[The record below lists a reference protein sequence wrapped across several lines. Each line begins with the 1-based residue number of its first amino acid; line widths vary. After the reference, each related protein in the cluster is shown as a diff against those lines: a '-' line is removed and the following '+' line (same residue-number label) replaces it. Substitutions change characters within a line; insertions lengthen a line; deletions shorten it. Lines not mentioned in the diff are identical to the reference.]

1 MLLRLRVTKIK
12 KLHILQNL
20 RCELSFAV
28 PGSEANL
35 CYMFGGLG
43 ICEAKC
49 ASSKRLNNDSIFT
62 SHKFTHKAPATLVQR
77 ATAGLGGK
85 GGCARA
91 ELRTLPPSNSQTP
104 RAPLSPST
112 PLPLAPR
119 YGGGT

>member
-1 MLLRLRVTKIK
+1 MPLRLYVLSVESVASMLLRLRVTKIK

-62 SHKFTHKAPATLVQR
+62 SHKFTHVYKI
-77 ATAGLGGK
+77 
-85 GGCARA
+85 
-91 ELRTLPPSNSQTP
+91 
-104 RAPLSPST
+104 
-112 PLPLAPR
+112 
-119 YGGGT
+119 